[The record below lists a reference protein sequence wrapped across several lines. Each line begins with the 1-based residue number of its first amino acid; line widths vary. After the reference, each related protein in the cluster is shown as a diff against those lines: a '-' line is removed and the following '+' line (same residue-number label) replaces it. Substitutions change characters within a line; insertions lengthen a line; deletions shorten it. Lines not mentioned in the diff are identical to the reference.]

1 MFVLAAVDLTLGFV
15 AWILIGTIAGRFLH
29 GRDFGPW
36 GDLLIG
42 ALGGI
47 IGGWRLGLA
56 ASGRDGL
63 ILTFF
68 SALFGAL
75 RRLYPGLRPAHCY
88 PSPPLLGQVDSPVC
102 IM

>member
-15 AWILIGTIAGRFLH
+15 AWILIGALAGAAAGRFMP

-47 IGGWRLGLA
+47 IGGWLLGLA
-56 ASGRDGL
+56 VSGRDGL
-63 ILTFF
+63 ILTFCA
-68 SALFGAL
+68 ALVGAFILVYAL
-75 RRLYPGLRPAHCY
+75 RTATRRRRCWAR
-88 PSPPLLGQVDSPVC
+88 
-102 IM
+102 

>member
-15 AWILIGTIAGRFLH
+15 AWILIGALAGAAGRFIP
-29 GRDFGPW
+29 GRDFGRW

-47 IGGWRLGLA
+47 IGGWLLGLA
-56 ASGRDGL
+56 VSGRDGL

-68 SALFGAL
+68 AALVGAFILVYAL
-75 RRLYPGLRPAHCY
+75 RTATRRRRHWAR
-88 PSPPLLGQVDSPVC
+88 
-102 IM
+102 